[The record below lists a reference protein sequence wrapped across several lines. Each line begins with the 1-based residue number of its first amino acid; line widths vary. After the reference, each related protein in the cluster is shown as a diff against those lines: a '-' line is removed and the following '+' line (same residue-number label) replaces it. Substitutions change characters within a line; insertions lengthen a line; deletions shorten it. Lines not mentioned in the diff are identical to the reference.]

1 MPKTITL
8 SPKAQ
13 LDAELIRLG
22 RKPRYGIGAGRHA
35 GDCNRLGDN
44 RTIARCGLYVFD
56 VADERHIGQ
65 IEAIHWGSAKVR
77 WQPKLSSWVSLT
89 ELRLANK
96 GDY

>member
-1 MPKTITL
+1 MRTVTP
-8 SPKAQ
+8 SPKRQ
-13 LDAELIRLG
+13 LNAELIRVG
-22 RKPRYGIGAGRHA
+22 HKPRYGIGTGRHV
-35 GDCNRLGDN
+35 GDCIRLGDE

-56 VADERHIGQ
+56 VADERHIGR
-65 IEAIHWGSAKVR
+65 IEEVNWGSAKVR